1 MSKSIIHLNFSRAG
15 GAGAVARLLH
25 EEQRAQGL
33 DSQFHYVI
41 DKDLRSQP
49 LSAPLHTAAAGLDD
63 AMIRNPSFNA
73 PISLLRDKTQGPSAS
88 DIQRADIVHLHGI
101 NGALPGRFIEQLS
114 EHQRVVW
121 TLHDMNPFTGACHY
135 SLGCDK
141 FQRDCGACPAVRKP
155 FQSLVSTNLKRKRKF
170 VDALPH
176 LRLVAPSQWL
186 ADQASGS
193 AILGGRTVSVQEN
206 PINPAFFA
214 ERVPPKNLDSEAKTF
229 VVVAK
234 NLDDPVK
241 NVSLAVQAFHE
252 EFDTSEKTQMIL
264 IGAGGQGF
272 ASESV
277 MVRGPQSAE
286 KLRGTLASATALI
299 VPSLAENSPLVVP
312 EAAAAGCLAL
322 VAQAGGMPELVE
334 TVGQGHVF
342 GDKGQLRQA
351 MRDSVVPRANQSQA
365 AKKRL
370 AATAKTVFSPTAAVA
385 GYAKVYSG

>member
-15 GAGAVARLLH
+15 GAGAVAQLLH
-25 EEQRAQGL
+25 QEQHAQGH

-49 LSAPLHTAAAGLDD
+49 RSAPVHTVAAGIDD
-63 AMIRNPSFNA
+63 AMIRNPSFKA
-73 PISLLRDKTQGPSAS
+73 PISLLRDKTQRPSAG

-114 EHQRVVW
+114 DRQRVVW

-141 FQRDCGACPAVRKP
+141 FQRNCGTCPAVRKP
-155 FQSLVSTNLKRKRKF
+155 FQGRVSANLDRKREF

-186 ADQASGS
+186 ADQASSS

-206 PINPAFFA
+206 PISPAFFA
-214 ERVPPKNLDSEAKTF
+214 EGVPPVDPDSDTQTF

-252 EFDTSEKTQMIL
+252 EFDPSEKTQMIL

-286 KLRGTLASATALI
+286 KLRVTLASATALI
-299 VPSLAENSPLVVP
+299 VPSLAENSPLVIP
-312 EAAAAGCLAL
+312 EAAAAGCLAI
-322 VAQAGGMPELVE
+322 VARAGGMPELVE
-334 TVGQGHVF
+334 TLGQGHVV
-342 GDKGQLRQA
+342 GDKGQLRRA
-351 MRDSVVPRANQSQA
+351 MRNSVEPGANHSQA

-370 AATAKTVFSPTAAVA
+370 AAKAKTVFSPAAAVA